1 VLQEDPTVPPSPSDA
16 PLPDALLGTWKL
28 HSGSGPVGVVVLP
41 VGHPVTLTIA
51 DGRCS
56 GTAACNRY
64 SGTVEVDGE
73 QLAVGGLAV
82 TAMACLDD
90 AVMAA
95 ETAYLAAFTRVGRWS
110 TEGATLHLTGP
121 GAELLFTRRA
131 AEEDTSLVGTLWRL
145 TALVADEGGDAEVA
159 RTEAVAAEL
168 LLGEDGR
175 ISGSTGCNRLMS
187 SFELDGDA
195 LLLGP
200 VATTRMA
207 CTDERAERQERAVLA
222 VLASERIG
230 IELAGDRLVLRA
242 HDGRSLVYRA
252 S

>member
-1 VLQEDPTVPPSPSDA
+1 VPPSPSDA
-16 PLPDALLGTWKL
+16 LVPDALLGDWEL
-28 HSGSGPVGVVVLP
+28 RAGSGPEGVVVLTA
-41 VGHPVTLTIA
+41 GHPVTLTID

-73 QLAVGGLAV
+73 QLAVRGLAV

-90 AVMAA
+90 AVTAA
-95 ETAYLAAFTRVGRWS
+95 EAAYLAAFRSVGRWS
-110 TEGATLHLTGP
+110 IEDGTLQLTGP
-121 GAELLFTRRA
+121 GAELQFTRRA
-131 AEEDTSLVGTLWRL
+131 AEDDTSLVGTLWRL
-145 TALVADEGGDAEVA
+145 TALVAGEGGDAEVA
-159 RTEAVAAEL
+159 RPGAVAAEL

-175 ISGSTGCNRLMS
+175 VSGSTGCNRLMS
-187 SFELDGDA
+187 SFDVDGDV

-207 CTDERAERQERAVLA
+207 CSDEGAERQERAVLA
-222 VLASERIG
+222 VLGSERVGIG
-230 IELAGDRLVLRA
+230 LAGDRLVLRA